1 MIIKVIGADYSAC
14 GIGKID
20 IPVDITDEVK
30 NIMSTFSVKN
40 NSTNQ
45 KALQKFFN
53 SVSSFKKKIK
63 VLCLPIFASTSHEAV
78 TNVMTNL
85 IVTEQEPGSF
95 IEITDSGS
103 TKISANYTGSNFVN
117 VITKDNKDFSSEIIN
132 ANSAQFVSFK
142 GSMNIAL
149 YGNII
154 SQNSAAIGI
163 LPNIKETET
172 LGFILNEDAQFAYM
186 GDDRTLT
193 DFAYNKTLND
203 KKNSSL
209 AQSYPFGRTAEAFGC
224 SIFCVTTGM
233 TVDEYQILHKAMSSL
248 NNLTM

>member
-20 IPVDITDEVK
+20 IPVEITDEVK
-30 NIMSTFSVKN
+30 NIMSTFSAKN
-40 NSTNQ
+40 NTTNQ

-95 IEITDSGS
+95 IEINDSGS
-103 TKISANYTGSNFVN
+103 TKIAANYTGSNFVN
-117 VITKDNKDFSSEIIN
+117 IVTKYNTDFASEIPN

-142 GSMNIAL
+142 GNMNISL
-149 YGNII
+149 YAIYI
-154 SQNSAAIGI
+154 SQDSAAIGI

-172 LGFILNEDAQFAYM
+172 LGFICNEDAKFAYM
-186 GDDRTLT
+186 GDDRQLT
-193 DFAYNKTLND
+193 DWVYNERLND
-203 KKNSSL
+203 NKNGNL
-209 AQSYPFGRTAEAFGC
+209 IQSYPFGRSNDSSGC
-224 SIFCVTTGM
+224 SIYCVTTGM

-248 NNLTM
+248 NNF

>member
-20 IPVDITDEVK
+20 IPVEITDEVK
-30 NIMSTFSVKN
+30 NIMNTFSAKN

-53 SVSSFKKKIK
+53 SISSFKKKIK

-95 IEITDSGS
+95 IEINDSGS
-103 TKISANYTGSNFVN
+103 TKIAANYTGSNFPN
-117 VITKDNKDFSSEIIN
+117 IITKWNTDFAAEITN

-149 YGNII
+149 YGVYI
-154 SQNSAAIGI
+154 SQDSAAAGI
-163 LPNIKETET
+163 LPSVTETET
-172 LGFILNEDAQFAYM
+172 LGFICNEDAKFAYM
-186 GDDRTLT
+186 GDNRLLT
-193 DFAYNKTLND
+193 DFAYFKGLDDNKNGNLI
-203 KKNSSL
+203 
-209 AQSYPFGRTAEAFGC
+209 QSYPFGRVAEKFGC
-224 SIFCVTTGM
+224 SIYCVTTGM
-233 TVDEYQILHKAMSSL
+233 TTGEYQILHKAMSSL
-248 NNLTM
+248 NNL

>member
-20 IPVDITDEVK
+20 IPVEITDEVK
-30 NIMSTFSVKN
+30 NIMSTFSAKN

-85 IVTEQEPGSF
+85 IVTEKEPESF
-95 IEITDSGS
+95 IEINDSGS
-103 TKISANYTGSNFVN
+103 TKIAANYTGINFTN
-117 VITKDNKDFSSEIIN
+117 IITKYNTDFASEMTN

-142 GSMNIAL
+142 GTMDISL
-149 YGNII
+149 YSINI
-154 SQNSAAIGI
+154 SQDNSAVGV

-172 LGFILNEDAQFAYM
+172 LGLICYEDAKFSFM
-186 GDDRTLT
+186 GDNRLLT
-193 DFAYNKTLND
+193 NPSYFKELDDNKNGNLI
-203 KKNSSL
+203 
-209 AQSYPFGRTAEAFGC
+209 QSYPFGRNTGFSGC
-224 SIFCVTTGM
+224 SIYCVTTGM
-233 TVDEYQILHKAMSSL
+233 TVGEYQILHKAMSSL
-248 NNLTM
+248 NNF

>member
-20 IPVDITDEVK
+20 IPVEITDEVK
-30 NIMSTFSVKN
+30 NIMSTFSAKN

-85 IVTEQEPGSF
+85 IVTEREPGSF
-95 IEITDSGS
+95 IEINDSGS
-103 TKISANYTGSNFVN
+103 TKIAANYTDSNFVN
-117 VITKDNKDFSSEIIN
+117 IVTKYNTDFASEIVN

-142 GSMNIAL
+142 GNMDIAL
-149 YGNII
+149 YKIYI
-154 SQNSAAIGI
+154 SQDSSAMGV

-172 LGFILNEDAQFAYM
+172 LGFICNEDAKFAYM
-186 GDDRTLT
+186 GDNRLLT
-193 DFAYNKTLND
+193 DFTYFKTLDDN
-203 KKNSSL
+203 KNGNL
-209 AQSYPFGRTAEAFGC
+209 LQSYPFGKNKESSGC
-224 SIFCVTTGM
+224 SIYCVTTGM
-233 TVDEYQILHKAMSSL
+233 TFGEYQILHKAMSSL
-248 NNLTM
+248 NNL